1 MKRVVL
7 VSIAILFGALSK
19 VQAPAKTVLPEACG
33 DPKVKFDV
41 STEMV
46 KSHPLSVGAA
56 TALVV
61 FIETAEDINISCIL
75 CNPTTRVGVDG
86 AWVGANKGTSY
97 FTYPISPGEHHLCVN
112 WQPPVG
118 SPRTVVGLNL
128 FTATAGKVYYFQAKV
143 TLNGSAPGGTGGT
156 IELAPLN
163 EDEGKYLVENY
174 WLATATRQ

>member
-1 MKRVVL
+1 
-7 VSIAILFGALSK
+7 
-19 VQAPAKTVLPEACG
+19 
-33 DPKVKFDV
+33 
-41 STEMV
+41 
-46 KSHPLSVGAA
+46 
-56 TALVV
+56 
-61 FIETAEDINISCIL
+61 
-75 CNPTTRVGVDG
+75 
-86 AWVGANKGTSY
+86 
-97 FTYPISPGEHHLCVN
+97 VN